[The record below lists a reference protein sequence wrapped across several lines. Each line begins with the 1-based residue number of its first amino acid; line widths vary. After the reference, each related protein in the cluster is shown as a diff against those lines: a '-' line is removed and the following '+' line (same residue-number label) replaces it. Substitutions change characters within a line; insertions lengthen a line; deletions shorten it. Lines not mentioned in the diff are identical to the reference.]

1 MSRKVTMQLEA
12 FCSVS
17 HRLAVGI
24 RSAVSLVAVW
34 SEFRWTSEKDQMDW
48 FAPTRSVGRL

>member
-1 MSRKVTMQLEA
+1 MQLEA

-34 SEFRWTSEKDQMDW
+34 SEFRWTSEEDQMDW